1 MENVV
6 GVKPILCKHNNLYEL
21 GRCINLYTNSKI
33 VFIPMHNASQ
43 SHNTFESMQRSLR
56 IIE

>member
-21 GRCINLYTNSKI
+21 GRCIKLYTNRNI
-33 VFIPMHNASQ
+33 VFILMHDKRQNEQ
-43 SHNTFESMQRSLR
+43 FD
-56 IIE
+56 IPK